1 MNEGGGKMKRFLA
14 MLLIGLFGAGLA
26 FAGASKDEA
35 KSMVEEGVAFLNA
48 NGKEKALTEINNPKG
63 KFVKG
68 ELYIFVYDFN
78 ANVLAQPMNP
88 KLVGKCLLEVPDSEG
103 KLFRKEIVE
112 MAKVKGEGWVDY
124 KYKNP
129 ANNKTESKTTYFK
142 KAGDVIL
149 GCGVY
154 K

>member
-1 MNEGGGKMKRFLA
+1 MKRFLV
-14 MLLIGLFGAGLA
+14 MSFISLLGAGMV
-26 FAGASKDEA
+26 FAGTPQDEA
-35 KSMVEEGVAFLNA
+35 KSMVEESIAFLNA
-48 NGKEKALTEINNPKG
+48 NGKEKTLAEISNPKG

-68 ELYIFVYDFN
+68 DIYIFVYDMN
-78 ANVLAQPMNP
+78 ATVLAHPFNP
-88 KLVGKCLLEVPDSEG
+88 KLIGKNLMEVPDSEG

-112 MAKVKGEGWVDY
+112 GAKTKGTGWVDY

-129 ANNKTESKTTYFK
+129 ANNKMESKTTYFK
-142 KAGDVIL
+142 KAGDIIL